1 MEREVVAVERRGG
14 VRGRRLDKRLEF
26 HAVDRA
32 AGLGRERKR
41 TELTDRPRGAE
52 APRHL
57 MLRGVDRQL
66 EIDPFHYRD
75 RPEVVRL
82 PGGDNQKVFGRQ
94 DKLDRNAV

>member
-1 MEREVVAVERRGG
+1 MVAVERRGG
-14 VRGRRLDKRLEF
+14 VRGRRLDKCRQL

-66 EIDPFHYRD
+66 EIDPFRYRD

-82 PGGDNQKVFGRQ
+82 PGGD
-94 DKLDRNAV
+94 KLQAYRREDQLDCGAV